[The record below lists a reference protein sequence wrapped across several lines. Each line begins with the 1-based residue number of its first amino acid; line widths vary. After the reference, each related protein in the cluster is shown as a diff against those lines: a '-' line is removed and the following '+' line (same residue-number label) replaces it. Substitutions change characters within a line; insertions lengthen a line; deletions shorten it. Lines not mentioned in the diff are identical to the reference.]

1 MTHNKY
7 GLCAID
13 TNNQNIE
20 IMKKLLLL
28 LLLII
33 TSESFIAQSQLT
45 YKSRRE
51 IFLKSQLSSGGVRS
65 GSPYS
70 VTGIKEETWQYVI
83 LEFISSDDHLVI
95 IEQYGNQLYSQSIT
109 LSQNDG
115 VKKINIPLTSFDK
128 GKYTMTVIDLVSG
141 ESTFGDFSIQ

>member
-1 MTHNKY
+1 
-7 GLCAID
+7 
-13 TNNQNIE
+13 
-20 IMKKLLLL
+20 MKKLLLL

-33 TSESFIAQSQLT
+33 TSESFIAQSQLA

-65 GSPYS
+65 ESPYS

-95 IEQYGNQLYSQSIT
+95 IEQNGDHLYSQSII

-115 VKKINIPLTSFDK
+115 VKRINIPLSSFSK
-128 GKYTMTVIDLVSG
+128 GGYIMTVINLVSG
-141 ESTFGDFSIQ
+141 ESTSGDFNVQ

>member
-1 MTHNKY
+1 M
-7 GLCAID
+7 
-13 TNNQNIE
+13 
-20 IMKKLLLL
+20 
-28 LLLII
+28 
-33 TSESFIAQSQLT
+33 
-45 YKSRRE
+45 
-51 IFLKSQLSSGGVRS
+51 SSGGVRS

-95 IEQYGNQLYSQSIT
+95 IEQNGNQLYSQSIT